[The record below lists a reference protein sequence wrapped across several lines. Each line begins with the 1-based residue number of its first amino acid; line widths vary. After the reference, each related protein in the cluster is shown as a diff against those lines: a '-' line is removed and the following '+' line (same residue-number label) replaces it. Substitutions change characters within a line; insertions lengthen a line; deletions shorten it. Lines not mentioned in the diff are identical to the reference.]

1 MDNAFRLAESQHRY
15 QLRKGTKIPYISHL
29 MAVASLVLEHGGT
42 QEQAKAAL
50 LHDVIE
56 DTGLTYDELRD
67 VVGTAVAD
75 IVQKCTHI
83 EGESEKSPEAWKRK
97 KQHYLDRLVSDGRID
112 KNTLADFVLITLADK
127 THNIE
132 STLRDVN
139 RDGKSNVF
147 ERFNV
152 GYDLQKWWY
161 SSLAAAFETLAVSRD
176 EKLRPL
182 LERFLTATSEIFP
195 QS

>member
-75 IVQKCTHI
+75 IVQNCTHI

-112 KNTLADFVLITLADK
+112 KDTLADFVLITLADK

-161 SSLAAAFETLAVSRD
+161 SSLAAAFEALTVSRD

>member
-67 VVGTAVAD
+67 VVGAAVAD
-75 IVQKCTHI
+75 IVQNCTHI

-112 KNTLADFVLITLADK
+112 KDTLADFVLITLADK

>member
-75 IVQKCTHI
+75 IVQNCTHVD
-83 EGESEKSPEAWKRK
+83 EPEKTDEAWKRK
-97 KQHYLDRLVSDGRID
+97 KQHYLDRLISDGRID
-112 KNTLADFVLITLADK
+112 KDTLADFVLITLADK
-127 THNIE
+127 THNVE

-182 LERFLTATSEIFP
+182 LERFLTAISEIFP

>member
-29 MAVASLVLEHGGT
+29 MAVASLVLEYGGT

-50 LHDVIE
+50 LHDVLE

-75 IVQKCTHI
+75 IGQNCTHI
-83 EGESEKSPEAWKRK
+83 DESEKTDEAWKRK

-112 KNTLADFVLITLADK
+112 KDTLADFVLITLADK

-139 RDGKSNVF
+139 RDGKSKVF

>member
-15 QLRKGTKIPYISHL
+15 LLRKGTKIPYISHL

-75 IVQKCTHI
+75 IVQNCTHVD
-83 EGESEKSPEAWKRK
+83 EPEKTDEAWKRK

-112 KNTLADFVLITLADK
+112 KDTLADFVLITLADK

-147 ERFNV
+147 KRFNV
-152 GYDLQKWWY
+152 GYDLQKRWY
-161 SSLAAAFETLAVSRD
+161 SSLAAAFEPLAVSRD
-176 EKLRPL
+176 EELRPL
-182 LERFLTATSEIFP
+182 LKRVLTATSEIFP